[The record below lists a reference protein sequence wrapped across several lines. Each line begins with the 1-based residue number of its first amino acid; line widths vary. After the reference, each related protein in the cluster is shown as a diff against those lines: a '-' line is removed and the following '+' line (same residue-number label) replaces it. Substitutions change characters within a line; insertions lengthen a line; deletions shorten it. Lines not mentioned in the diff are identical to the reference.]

1 MTTWKEA
8 FMRKM
13 RGTKRVAAIAAVLA
27 LAAAGIATAY
37 WTQGGGGTG
46 SAGTGTTT
54 SIVVHQTSPVAGLYP
69 GGPAV
74 TLSGNF
80 DNSNAGPVFVTAVT
94 AVVDP
99 LFSARLDLSKPACTP
114 GDFVI
119 AGAAPVGASI
129 PSGNAVGAWTGLT
142 IQLQNLATN
151 QDNCKNVTVPIIYT
165 AS

>member
-1 MTTWKEA
+1 
-8 FMRKM
+8 MRKM

-27 LAAAGIATAY
+27 LVVAGIATAY
-37 WTQGGGGTG
+37 WTQGGSGTG
-46 SAGTGTTT
+46 SANTGTTT
-54 SIVVHQTSPVAGLYP
+54 AIVVHQTSPVAGLYP

-80 DNSNAGPVFVTAVT
+80 DNSNAGPVLVSAVT

-99 LFSARLDLSKPACTP
+99 AFTAQADLTKPACTP
-114 GDFVI
+114 ADFVI
-119 AGAAPVGASI
+119 AGAAPVGVQI

-142 IQLQNLATN
+142 IQMQNSASN
-151 QDNCKNVTVPIIYT
+151 QDNCKNVTVTIDYT